1 MRIEEVVGQN
11 VARLRNT
18 WGLSQVEL
26 GQKIGQEC
34 GKTWSR
40 QTVSA
45 AEQGGRAF
53 TVSDLVMLAYVFQVS
68 SDALLH
74 LPPLVQTFEVGGKAY
89 RREDLAPIS
98 WQSAPTRNGISAVS
112 EELRGLGHELEDL
125 TRLASDVGA
134 RTNTLYAASLR
145 LRSQQHLEALGAAR
159 PEDYEFDR
167 FGFGQPENGDS
178 HE

>member
-18 WGLSQVEL
+18 WDLSQVEL
-26 GQKIGQEC
+26 GQKVGQEC
-34 GKTWSR
+34 GKPWSR

-74 LPPLVQTFEVGGKAY
+74 LPNGVQTFEVGGKAY
-89 RREDLAPIS
+89 QREDLAPIS

-112 EELRGLGHELEDL
+112 EELRVLSHELDDL
-125 TRLASDVGA
+125 MGKSYDIGE
-134 RTNTLYAASLR
+134 RTKTLYAASLR
-145 LRSQQHLEALGAAR
+145 LRSQENLEALGADDHR
-159 PEDYEFDR
+159 IGLEEL
-167 FGFGQPENGDS
+167 
-178 HE
+178 